1 MKFSQERTHPYAGSV
16 PPRQFKWAYSVWA
29 ARQTTCPVTKQGVDI
44 GDDGAAVDIVE
55 EVECISPA
63 LLLSRYDVK
72 VRMFAVS

>member
-1 MKFSQERTHPYAGSV
+1 MNALNL
-16 PPRQFKWAYSVWA
+16 PPHELSFEDFKWAYSVWA